1 VSEAQTGVDRACR
14 TWVDRGGSRHNPTH
28 RSRVSPTTSIIPPIA
43 CGQWRGAS
51 VGHGPPLGN
60 LEEEASAVDP
70 SNRARPVETC
80 STPASAPS
88 SCSDDSTR
96 STPAGHGRDRS
107 LWQWWGGRVGA
118 DLAAAAWRQGR
129 ALACRRQ
136 RGTRRGRGR
145 CERKGEGKKKDRTEW
160 GRRLD

>member
-51 VGHGPPLGN
+51 VGNGPPLGN

-107 LWQWWGGRVGA
+107 LWQWWGGRVGGGSCGSRLEA
-118 DLAAAAWRQGR
+118 GEGASLSPTEGNKARSR
-129 ALACRRQ
+129 AL
-136 RGTRRGRGR
+136 
-145 CERKGEGKKKDRTEW
+145 
-160 GRRLD
+160 